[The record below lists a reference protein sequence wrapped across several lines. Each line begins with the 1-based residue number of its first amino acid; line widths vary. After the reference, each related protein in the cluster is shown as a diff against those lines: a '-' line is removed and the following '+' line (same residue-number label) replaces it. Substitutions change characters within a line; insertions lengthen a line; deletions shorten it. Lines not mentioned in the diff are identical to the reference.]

1 MNLRRYRPANCV
13 RASMPV
19 FGDPQQPIWFDE
31 VLCGNVQKMSAVLAE
46 DILMKL
52 NFKKYKSCVCVDTNP
67 CLEYTRRQGVEDKI
81 SLSLSFVE
89 CQIERRRKNC

>member
-1 MNLRRYRPANCV
+1 
-13 RASMPV
+13 MPV

-46 DILMKL
+46 DILKKL
-52 NFKKYKSCVCVDTNP
+52 NFKKYKSCVRADTNH
-67 CLEYTRRQGVEDKI
+67 CLEYTRRQGLEDKI

-89 CQIERRRKNC
+89 CQIDRRRKNC